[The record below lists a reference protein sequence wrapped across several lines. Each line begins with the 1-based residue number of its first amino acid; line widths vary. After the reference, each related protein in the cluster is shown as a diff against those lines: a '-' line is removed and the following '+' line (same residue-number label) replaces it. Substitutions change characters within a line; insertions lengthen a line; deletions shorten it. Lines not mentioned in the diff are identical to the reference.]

1 MVKVSHFGCIR
12 TLNAVVTND
21 MTFSPGLM
29 YARDHPPNRRFWNNN
44 YNRKQNE
51 HECSVVVTMMKV
63 SHFGSILP
71 LSALGTNHMTL
82 SR

>member
-1 MVKVSHFGCIR
+1 MLEVSHVGSPDSLGAPVTDIM
-12 TLNAVVTND
+12 TLTRI
-21 MTFSPGLM
+21 PL

-51 HECSVVVTMMKV
+51 RECSVVVTMMKV

-82 SR
+82 AR